1 MLTSNHFRL
10 MFRKEHIQVPDNVGE
25 KRESLVILEKVGMQ
39 EGLLKSLVT
48 EADNGIIGDE
58 RDIRRR

>member
-48 EADNGIIGDE
+48 EADVSHLT
-58 RDIRRR
+58 